1 MEKKV
6 LVIGSLNM
14 DLVIHMDKM
23 PEKGETVLGKSLAY
37 IPGGKGANQAC
48 ALGKLGAKTAMLGCV
63 GQDVFGKT
71 QLENLKKNQVDI
83 SGIRQ
88 TKELPTGTAVISV
101 DSTGDNNIIVVA
113 GANQACD
120 EAYLKSMEQMFEEF
134 DYIVFQMEI
143 PCEAVYYGIRKA
155 KEKGKTVILNPAPAP
170 REIPE
175 EILRCID
182 YLTPNETEL
191 ASLAGLSCINEE
203 TIRTGASDL
212 LKKGVKNVLV
222 TLGEKGVYF
231 AAEGEEKSYP
241 ARKVKAVDTT
251 AAGDCFNGAF
261 VTALAEGKTVSNA
274 IAFANLASSIAVTRN
289 GAQSSLPQREE
300 VDALF

>member
-1 MEKKV
+1 MKTKKNRGLRKKAVNKAIPRKSLRERQETEKSLPKCLKMEKE
-6 LVIGSLNM
+6 G
-14 DLVIHMDKM
+14 
-23 PEKGETVLGKSLAY
+23 
-37 IPGGKGANQAC
+37 
-48 ALGKLGAKTAMLGCV
+48 
-63 GQDVFGKT
+63 
-71 QLENLKKNQVDI
+71 KNQMA
-83 SGIRQ
+83 S
-88 TKELPTGTAVISV
+88 L
-101 DSTGDNNIIVVA
+101 
-113 GANQACD
+113 
-120 EAYLKSMEQMFEEF
+120 
-134 DYIVFQMEI
+134 
-143 PCEAVYYGIRKA
+143 
-155 KEKGKTVILNPAPAP
+155 P

-203 TIRTGASDL
+203 TVRAGAACL

-261 VTALAEGKTVSNA
+261 VTALAEGKTVSDA

-300 VDALF
+300 VDALL